1 MKSLLLK
8 LPKTLQQ
15 VAILFAS
22 NILLIVVG
30 FGIKKIQTQEL
41 GDISFGE
48 YAFFISLITF
58 LSLFFRF
65 GFFVSLRN
73 LLAQNYNPV
82 REKKLLAIGFIIATI
97 NGIGLSLV
105 VWFIS
110 FFVNEL
116 FQTNIGN
123 SLKIFAPLTIIY
135 PFYYLFN
142 SLGVGTNNVKIIS
155 AYNNLPKL
163 LFLLMLVI
171 FINDLTINVII
182 FFNLTSTFIIILY
195 FLIMLKPRFLNTK
208 KY

>member
-82 REKKLLAIGFIIATI
+82 REKNYSQLVLL
-97 NGIGLSLV
+97 LQRLMV
-105 VWFIS
+105 
-110 FFVNEL
+110 L
-116 FQTNIGN
+116 D
-123 SLKIFAPLTIIY
+123 
-135 PFYYLFN
+135 
-142 SLGVGTNNVKIIS
+142 
-155 AYNNLPKL
+155 
-163 LFLLMLVI
+163 FL
-171 FINDLTINVII
+171 
-182 FFNLTSTFIIILY
+182 
-195 FLIMLKPRFLNTK
+195 
-208 KY
+208 